1 MYKASLHRPQDED
14 ESLEAQ
20 PMGNFLM
27 EKVSFTQ
34 ENWVGALARTYPCGF
49 FNEKTRKSSHSDIV
63 LMLF

>member
-1 MYKASLHRPQDED
+1 MYKASLHRPQDEN
-14 ESLEAQ
+14 LEAQ

-34 ENWVGALARTYPCGF
+34 ENWLEALAPTYPCAIF
-49 FNEKTRKSSHSDIV
+49 KEKAIKSSHLDIV